1 MKGNG
6 DKTKCTEKELLYG
19 QTVAN
24 IWENMQKTK
33 KKDMEN
39 LIGRMEGAT
48 EESGLM
54 ESSMEKVLMLQVL
67 DKKNMGSGKKE
78 KESDGL
84 GEESKIDFFII
95 ILK

>member
-19 QTVAN
+19 QMVAN

-33 KKDMEN
+33 KKGMEN
-39 LIGRMEGAT
+39 LIGRMEDAT
-48 EESGLM
+48 EESGSM
-54 ESSMEKVLMLQVL
+54 ENSMEKGLMLQVL
-67 DKKNMGSGKKE
+67 DKKNTENGKKE

-84 GEESKIDFFII
+84 VEVSKIDS
-95 ILK
+95 LQKYCN